1 MAIYY
6 IDPMGTVNG
15 TGTFASPW
23 VLGTSTR
30 SGLVSGDEIRILGTS
45 LASLLTATTY
55 TATVT
60 NSTTLTLAAG
70 GGSAWSAGSLGYLP
84 AFDTFFRVL
93 TVTGDVLGVHGSS
106 ILPINDSSVTSTT
119 VRIFDTV
126 NNIIPTRAICYIGGT
141 STNLSNITVSDCWVD
156 ATTRVTD
163 GTVKTLISGT
173 TNSNINVYF
182 DITTRSNTNACTG
195 WTLNLQNTHVI
206 SGGVTSG
213 ASSISGYF
221 QTDNSV
227 YNIKQI
233 YSTGA
238 SPTHRIGYSGVGST
252 GLTLNITHLSSGGL
266 STNCQTQDL
275 VFNILNFYGY
285 ASDYLFAASALTN
298 CNNYVISI
306 DYLGAAVVNG
316 GYLIYTGSCG
326 KGIINLN
333 SLSDL
338 WSASQYTGLIGGGFG
353 EVSLNVAAGYQLKY
367 NRKVSTQTTLSRGYG
382 GPSQANNIGK
392 MVVPAVN
399 NLAGLTLTYPYYFGN
414 FSFFP
419 GSANSEI
426 NYKVPSIMEF
436 VCPVTLNA
444 AAALPN
450 SYTYNINVLVTYKD
464 GSEPIEILGIFQ
476 PLTSNNISANTCPQV
491 TLDTV
496 VYRTTGP
503 SLKAYLPTRSSTIWR
518 ASTAS
523 PNAKAFKN
531 IKIPVTAGTS
541 YTITGYVR
549 TDDAAYLAG
558 DCRISI
564 VFNNAELVGQNMTT
578 ACINAWEQ
586 FTLTFTATQTCEMQF
601 VWEMYYSNGA
611 KSYWL
616 DDLTIS

>member
-70 GGSAWSAGSLGYLP
+70 GGSAWSVGSLGYLP

-93 TVTGDVLGVHGSS
+93 TVAGDVLGVYVSS
-106 ILPINDSSVTSTT
+106 VLPINDSSVTSTT

-126 NNIIPTRAICYIGGT
+126 NNIIPTRTNCYIGGT

-156 ATTRVTD
+156 ETTRVTD
-163 GTVKTLISGT
+163 GTVKTLISGA
-173 TNSNINVYF
+173 TNSSINVYF
-182 DITTRSNTNACTG
+182 DTTTRSNTNACTG

-213 ASSISGYF
+213 SSSISGYF

-233 YSTGA
+233 YSTVP
-238 SPTHRIGYSGVGST
+238 SPTHRIGYGGVGST
-252 GLTLNITHLSSGGL
+252 GLTLNITHLSGGGL
-266 STNCQTQDL
+266 SGSCQAQDL

-285 ASDYLFAASALTN
+285 TSDYIFSASALTN

-306 DYLGAAVVNG
+306 DYLGAVAIGN
-316 GYLIYTGSCG
+316 GYLIFIGSCG

-338 WSASQYTGLIGGGFG
+338 WGASQYTGLIGGGFG
-353 EVSLNVAAGYQLKY
+353 EVTLNVAVGYQLKY
-367 NRKVSTQTTLSRGYG
+367 NRKASTQTTLSRGYG

-392 MVVPAVN
+392 MVAPTVN
-399 NLAGLTLTYPYYFGN
+399 NLAGLTLTNPYYFGN
-414 FSFFP
+414 FSFVV
-419 GSANSEI
+419 GSSYSEI

-436 VCPVTLNA
+436 VCPVTLNVA
-444 AAALPN
+444 SALPN

-476 PLTSNNISANTCPQV
+476 PLSPNNLSANICPQV
-491 TLDTV
+491 TRDTV

-503 SLKAYLPTRSSTIWR
+503 SLKAYLPTRSSTIWQ

-523 PNAKAFKN
+523 SNAKAFKN

>member
-23 VLGTSTR
+23 VLGTNTR
-30 SGLVSGDEIRILGTS
+30 SGLASGDEIRILGTS

-70 GGSAWSAGSLGYLP
+70 GGSAWSVGSLGYLP

-93 TVTGDVLGVHGSS
+93 TVAGDVLGVYASS
-106 ILPINDSSVTSTT
+106 VLPINDSSVTSTT

-126 NNIIPTRAICYIGGT
+126 NNIIPPRTNCYIGGT
-141 STNLSNITVSDCWVD
+141 SNNLSNITVSDCWVNE
-156 ATTRVTD
+156 TTRVTD
-163 GTVKTLISGT
+163 GTVKTLISGA

-182 DITTRSNTNACTG
+182 DTTVRSNTNACTG
-195 WTLNLQNTHVI
+195 WALNLQNTHVI

-213 ASSISGYF
+213 SSSITGYF
-221 QTDNSV
+221 QADNSV

-233 YSTGA
+233 YSTVT

-252 GLTLNITHLSSGGL
+252 GLTLNITHLSGGGL
-266 STNCQTQDL
+266 SSICQAQDL
-275 VFNILNFYGY
+275 VLNILNFYGY
-285 ASDYLFAASALTN
+285 ASDYLFTSSTLTN

-306 DYLGAAVVNG
+306 DYLGAAVISN
-316 GYLIYTGSCG
+316 GYLIFIGSCG
-326 KGIINLN
+326 KGVINLN
-333 SLSDL
+333 SLSDI
-338 WSASQYTGLIGGGFG
+338 WGTSQYTGLIGGGFG
-353 EVSLNVAAGYQLKY
+353 EVTLNVAVGYQLKY
-367 NRKVSTQTTLSRGYG
+367 NRKASTQTTLSRGYG

-392 MVVPAVN
+392 MVAPTVN
-399 NLAGLTLTYPYYFGN
+399 NLAGLTLTYPYYFGTFGFVVSN
-414 FSFFP
+414 IY
-419 GSANSEI
+419 SEI

-444 AAALPN
+444 TVALPN

-476 PLTSNNISANTCPQV
+476 PLSITNLPANTCPQV
-491 TLDTV
+491 TRDTV

-503 SLKAYLPTRSSTIWR
+503 SLKAYLPTRTTAIWQT
-518 ASTAS
+518 STAS